1 MGFGDFYNHRL
12 VVVVVVVVMEG
23 RLHEKS
29 ETPTV
34 QQVYCAPHLWAAGGE
49 KTGCIEKSHTHTH
62 KKTHIYIFLLFLNEG

>member
-12 VVVVVVVVMEG
+12 VVVVVVMEG

-49 KTGCIEKSHTHTH
+49 KTGCIEKSHTQ
-62 KKTHIYIFLLFLNEG
+62 KKKNPTSTFFFCF

>member
-49 KTGCIEKSHTHTH
+49 KTRMHRKITHTQ
-62 KKTHIYIFLLFLNEG
+62 KKKNPHLHLSSVFK

>member
-12 VVVVVVVVMEG
+12 VVVVVVMEG

-49 KTGCIEKSHTHTH
+49 KTGCIEKSHTQ
-62 KKTHIYIFLLFLNEG
+62 KKKKPTSTFFFCF

>member
-12 VVVVVVVVMEG
+12 VVVVVVVMEG

-49 KTGCIEKSHTHTH
+49 KTGCIEKSHTQ
-62 KKTHIYIFLLFLNEG
+62 KKKNPTSTFFFCF

>member
-12 VVVVVVVVMEG
+12 VVVVVVVMEG

-49 KTGCIEKSHTHTH
+49 KTGCIEKSHTQ
-62 KKTHIYIFLLFLNEG
+62 KKKNPHLHFSSVFK